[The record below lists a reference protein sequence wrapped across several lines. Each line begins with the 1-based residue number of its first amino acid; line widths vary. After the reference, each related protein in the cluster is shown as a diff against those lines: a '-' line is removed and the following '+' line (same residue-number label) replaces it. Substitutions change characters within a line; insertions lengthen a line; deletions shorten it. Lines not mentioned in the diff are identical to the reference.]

1 MGVGG
6 GMIRCQPYF
15 STKSGS
21 VARVWAA
28 FCERSY
34 EGGPTKWEVHSKY
47 NKKCTYASKARI
59 IFKKD
64 RLFFIF
70 QIYGNIFGILFLNL
84 QPLHLTLNTL
94 YPTLL
99 VHIGIGKTAG
109 CTRSI
114 LAILLTL
121 LLSVFRFQFSL
132 FTLLTR
138 AALLPH
144 NSQTITAQFL
154 TTMEPREKK

>member
-70 QIYGNIFGILFLNL
+70 QIYGNIFGILFLTSCL
-84 QPLHLTLNTL
+84 YPLHFTPMSHSPSPIANSLSPLFIGWL
-94 YPTLL
+94 CSSYAVVSISLL
-99 VHIGIGKTAG
+99 GTIM
-109 CTRSI
+109 
-114 LAILLTL
+114 
-121 LLSVFRFQFSL
+121 RFCV
-132 FTLLTR
+132 
-138 AALLPH
+138 
-144 NSQTITAQFL
+144 
-154 TTMEPREKK
+154 TM